1 MCYLGNM
8 DVKHLFPALAVS
20 PLVYLDSA
28 ATTQMPLS
36 VLEAASKYV
45 RLGRGNPHRGLHAFS
60 EAATRGLNA
69 ARSVVAQFIGALPD
83 DLIFTKSTTEGL
95 NLLARSLGSKLGPG
109 DEVVLSIFEHHA
121 NLLPWRELARE
132 RGFLIRYLPM
142 SAGGSI
148 DLEVAQAMIGTR
160 TKVVVVTHVSN
171 VLGTIFPVKALGELA
186 HAVGAVLLLDG
197 AQSVAHMPVNVK
209 ELGCDAFAFGAHKMY
224 GPEGIG
230 ALYIAKHLRPQ
241 LQPLVYGG
249 GMVDEVFDDGVTYAD
264 DVRFFEAG
272 SPNVSGA
279 VGFASACTFLQSQGF
294 ENIQRHERELV
305 QLLIRDLTQL
315 SRVHVHF
322 PQPEF
327 GRTGV
332 VSFSINGVHSHDV
345 AQVLADQGI
354 AVRAGYHCAAP
365 LTRCLDLSGTVRV
378 SFGVY
383 TTKEDVTKCVAGVE
397 RVLARFV

>member
-1 MCYLGNM
+1 M
-8 DVKHLFPALAVS
+8 DVKHFFPALASS

-28 ATTQMPLS
+28 ATTQMPLA
-36 VLEAASKYV
+36 VFEAQSDYV
-45 RLGRGNPHRGLHAFS
+45 RSGRGNPYRGLHAFA
-60 EAATRGLNA
+60 EGATQAFNS
-69 ARSVVAQFIGALPD
+69 ARSVVAQFIGASPD
-83 DLIFTKSTTEGL
+83 ELIFTKSTTEGL

-132 RGFLIRYLPM
+132 HGFLIRYLSM

-148 DLEVAQAMIGTR
+148 DLEVAKAMMSTR
-160 TKVVVVTHVSN
+160 TKAVVVAHVSN
-171 VLGTIFPVKALGELA
+171 VLGTILPVKELGELA

-230 ALYIAKHLRPQ
+230 ALYIAKHLRPL
-241 LQPLVYGG
+241 LQPFVYGG
-249 GMVDEVFDDGVTYAD
+249 GMVDEVLDDGVTYAD

-279 VGFASACTFLQSQGF
+279 VGFAAACTFLLSQDF
-294 ENIQRHERELV
+294 ENIQRHEHDLV
-305 QLLIRDLTQL
+305 QALVYELTKL
-315 SRVHVHF
+315 PRVTVHF

-327 GRTGV
+327 GRTSV
-332 VSFSINGVHSHDV
+332 VSFSIHGVHSHDV

-365 LTRCLDLSGTVRV
+365 LTRCLDVSGTVRA
-378 SFGVY
+378 SFGIY
-383 TTKEDVTKCVAGVE
+383 TSNEDVMKLVAGV
-397 RVLARFV
+397 RYVLARFV